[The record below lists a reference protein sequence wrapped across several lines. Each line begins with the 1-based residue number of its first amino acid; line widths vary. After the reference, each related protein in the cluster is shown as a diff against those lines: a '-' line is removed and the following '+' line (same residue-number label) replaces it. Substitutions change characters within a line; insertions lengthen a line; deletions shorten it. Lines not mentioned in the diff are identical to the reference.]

1 MNIYNTFL
9 YDIVF
14 LVIVFLGCISIWE
27 IIKKWS
33 ESKLTYQQHEYFT
46 VFVAVILVFVFLLII
61 NQSRNKYATEEPE
74 GNPIERENPYL

>member
-33 ESKLTYQQHEYFT
+33 ESKLTYQQHEYFK
-46 VFVAVILVFVFLLII
+46 VFVAIILVFLFII
-61 NQSRNKYATEEPE
+61 NQSRNNYASEERE